1 VSLVACKSLMPSR
14 QKTQKTR
21 GHTPGMPPGGE
32 QEVRFSLPRLIILTF
47 LHLIQNGNAKETR
60 PYGFRQSTLIARSAE
75 PGQLNP
81 TQNRPNSRSQNAVDK
96 NSHTQNAVDKTT
108 KDFVKEVAQQL
119 QEKDGDSAPSMPPV
133 SKSKNM
139 SSSDNSVNAG
149 SMYLPFHET
158 LTHRKKAIGLGNPST
173 TGDVEMV
180 RTASGGIKRNRE
192 GVNDVD
198 DTAP

>member
-1 VSLVACKSLMPSR
+1 MSSVACKPLMPPR

-21 GHTPGMPPGGE
+21 GQTPVMPPGGE

-47 LHLIQNGNAKETR
+47 LHLIQNGNAKGTR
-60 PYGFRQSTLIARSAE
+60 PYGFRQSTLTARSAE
-75 PGQLNP
+75 PVHLNP

-96 NSHTQNAVDKTT
+96 TL
-108 KDFVKEVAQQL
+108 KDVVKEVAQQL

-133 SKSKNM
+133 SKSNNM
-139 SSSDNSVNAG
+139 SSSDNSVNAD
-149 SMYLPFHET
+149 SRYLPIHET

-173 TGDVEMV
+173 RRDVEMV

-192 GVNDVD
+192 GVDDVD